1 MEKKKAPTKATEKG
15 LQVVQKSGY
24 ALAGLDAGSE
34 LSSELQGVRL
44 KLQRVK
50 VPAGGGLMFES
61 PTENP
66 DEPAMVREIV
76 GVIVHNHQVNS
87 FYRDKY
93 TGGNSA
99 PDCASSDGFNAIAFE
114 TGEVKS
120 CAGCPHG
127 KFLKRDDGTKSCDC
141 KKKRKLYLLREG
153 EALPIVFTVP
163 VASVKYF
170 DTYASTIYMVGRKL
184 PSQVVTRISL
194 KKTQNQNGIVYSEAQ
209 FGKVRDL
216 EPDEISAVARM
227 RQQTVEMA
235 AQLNDYDGADD

>member
-1 MEKKKAPTKATEKG
+1 MEKKKALVKATDNG
-15 LQVVQKSGY
+15 LQEVKKSGY
-24 ALAGLDAGSE
+24 ALAGMDAGSE

-87 FYRDKY
+87 YYRDKY
-93 TGGNSA
+93 TGGNAA
-99 PDCASSDGFNAIAFE
+99 PDCASADGFNGIEFE
-114 TGEVKS
+114 TGVIRS
-120 CAGCPHG
+120 CSGCPHG
-127 KFLKRDDGTKSCDC
+127 KFLKREDGTRSCDC

-170 DTYASTIYMVGRKL
+170 DTYASTVYSVGRKL

-216 EPDEISAVARM
+216 DADELAAVVKM
-227 RQQTVEMA
+227 REQTVAMA
-235 AQLNDYDGADD
+235 ASFNDYDGADD